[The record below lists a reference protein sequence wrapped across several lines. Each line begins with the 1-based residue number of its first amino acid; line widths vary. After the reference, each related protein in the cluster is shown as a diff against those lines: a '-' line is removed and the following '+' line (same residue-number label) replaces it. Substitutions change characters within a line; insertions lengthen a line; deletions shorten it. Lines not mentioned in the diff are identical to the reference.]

1 MFRRIGE
8 YIFLDLLYFNKAHV
22 KVGFFVHDSRHF
34 LFEEGG
40 RNEVDRTRV
49 FLLEGEA
56 HKDIY
61 SPAQKEGP

>member
-8 YIFLDLLYFNKAHV
+8 YIFLDLFYFIKAHV
-22 KVGFFVHDSRHF
+22 KVWFFVYDSRHF

-40 RNEVDRTRV
+40 GNEVDKTGE

-56 HKDIY
+56 HKEIY
-61 SPAQKEGP
+61 SPA